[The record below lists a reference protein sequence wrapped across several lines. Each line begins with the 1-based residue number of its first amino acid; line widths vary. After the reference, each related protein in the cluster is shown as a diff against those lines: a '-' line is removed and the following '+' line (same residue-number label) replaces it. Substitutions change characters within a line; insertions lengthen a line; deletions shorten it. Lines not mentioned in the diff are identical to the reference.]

1 MSNMNLEK
9 QEDVNIAEVTQNQ
22 QENNSPYKVLD
33 DIISKVETNN
43 FKIYYYCPPMNVAS
57 GGVSVIFKQIN
68 ILSNNNYNASIIYE
82 PRIDNRASYE
92 ESQKQK
98 KQVNIYEKFDTSWLG
113 SEAEGVDLIILGEG
127 EIKFND
133 GSSAKANQLIVNPED
148 FVIIPEGFPNVME
161 KFSQIACKKIVLAQS
176 WYYIL
181 NSMQIGQ
188 RWQQFGIQDVMSI
201 SSGISD
207 YIKTIMPGLKIKN
220 CTQSID
226 TNLFKKYPL
235 TEKFPKIAFMPGRSQ
250 DAVMKTYNVIKTF
263 YAFYPQ
269 FRWIRFDELKNLSKE
284 EFAERLGTS
293 SLCLYTDEIAGF
305 GTMPLESMACGT
317 HVVGWTPLGGKE
329 YMTADNGFWASNGDI
344 FQLAELLGIAV
355 EKLLIGQLD
364 SDEVQKQYDIT
375 LSKYTKETEINTLLK
390 NINEYKNERIQELQ
404 QLKQQ

>member
-1 MSNMNLEK
+1 MSQEIIEK
-9 QEDVNIAEVTQNQ
+9 EIKNSNTNHNQ
-22 QENNSPYKVLD
+22 LLDQIIEKVG
-33 DIISKVETNN
+33 SNN

-57 GGVSVIFKQIN
+57 GGVSVIFKQVK
-68 ILSNNNYNASIIYE
+68 ILKSNGFDSCIIFE

-98 KQVNIYEKFDTSWLG
+98 KQVNIYEKFNTSWLG
-113 SEAEGVDLIILGEG
+113 DEANDIELRVLGEG
-127 EIKFND
+127 DIMYND
-133 GSSAKANQLIVNPED
+133 GSVSKANQLVVNPED

-181 NSMQIGQ
+181 NSLQMGQ
-188 RWQQFGIQDVMSI
+188 KWQQFGIRDVMSI
-201 SSGISD
+201 SNGITE
-207 YIKTIMPGLKIKN
+207 YINAIMPGLNIKN

-226 TNLFKKYPL
+226 TDLFKKYSL
-235 TEKFPKIAFMPGRSQ
+235 TEKFPKVAFMPGRSQ

-269 FRWIRFDELKNLSKE
+269 FRWIRFDELKGLSKE

-293 SLCLYTDEIAGF
+293 SICLYTDEIAGF

-329 YMTADNGFWASNGDI
+329 YMNANNGFWASNGDI

-355 EKLLIGQLD
+355 EKMVTGQLD
-364 SDEVQKQYDIT
+364 SEEVSKQYEIT
-375 LSKYTKETEINTLLK
+375 LAKYTKETEKNSLLK
-390 NINEYKNERIQELQ
+390 IINEYKYERIEELQ
-404 QLKQQ
+404 KLKQQ